1 MIDEIYTTL
10 TNDSTLMSALAG
22 GLYKASVVSMISRQ
36 NTPNAFDSSGE
47 ILPCGLLK
55 LESSVPTP
63 PHYTGSS
70 RYMLVYLY
78 ERFGYS
84 SVSTALKRIF
94 DLVHRTSFAI
104 SEGDGLWRIDWAGD
118 VLDSWDDALGCSLIT
133 SRYVGYIRRG

>member
-1 MIDEIYTTL
+1 MAGFGDKPFGLRDIKL
-10 TNDSTLMSALAG
+10 TNAAGTTQVDLPSAMKMTFRERL
-22 GLYKASVVSMISRQ
+22 
-36 NTPNAFDSSGE
+36 TSGE